1 MEAAVWFSV
10 FSSVV
15 GARLPWLTLFVRRL
29 PVRPKASIVFACVL
43 LIAAGGCVPLNYG
56 VLISTL
62 DEDVTLEVRNLQV
75 NGFGSARRFK
85 VPRRGEKK
93 IDYFM
98 PEVTALDTSGHVLF
112 RRVLPVLRPEIDN
125 FQKPGEKKIYFLLT
139 REGAYPI
146 PDAWRDRWRDHISEI
161 VASYDVRAAR
171 ERLVREG
178 ALKE

>member
-1 MEAAVWFSV
+1 MEAAVWLSV
-10 FSSVV
+10 FSTVG
-15 GARLPWLTLFVRRL
+15 GARLPWLTLFVRRRC
-29 PVRPKASIVFACVL
+29 VRPKASIVFACVL

-56 VLISTL
+56 VFISTL

-85 VPRRGEKK
+85 VSRRGEKK

-112 RRVLPVLRPEIDN
+112 RRVLPVLRPEIDD

-146 PDAWRDRWRDHISEI
+146 PVAWRDRWRDHISEI

-178 ALKE
+178 AL